1 MKFLS
6 TSSTLALSVAA
17 TLVQAYAP
25 QQNFYSNDAHLTAYG
40 AQYGKWPSSSNSYNR
55 APQVNY
61 AQPIPSRPISSY
73 SNNMPPGIPNPV
85 PTPTTPTTPTT
96 PNGVP
101 INSGGSV
108 TPTAVD
114 ITSTT
119 FQPIQ
124 TNLNQLGSDFST
136 VGSSTT
142 TSTTSLTAPASL
154 VTGLPATA
162 TLRLQGNGA
171 SNSNAVSS
179 LLTVTGAGILM
190 TFVFC

>member
-6 TSSTLALSVAA
+6 TTTTLALSAA
-17 TLVQAYAP
+17 VQAYAP

-55 APQVNY
+55 ATPQVNY
-61 AQPIPSRPISSY
+61 NAQAIPSRPVSSY

-108 TPTAVD
+108 TPNAVQ
-114 ITSTT
+114 ITSTA

-136 VGSSTT
+136 GSSSTT
-142 TSTTSLTAPASL
+142 TTALTAPASL

-171 SNSNAVSS
+171 LNSKGISS
-179 LLTVTGAGILM
+179 LLTLTGTGILV
-190 TFVFC
+190 TLVFC